1 MSNNGLHLS
10 IIPQDLMNQYL
21 LGFDDNIQAQ
31 FETLVDSPLSKNSFS
46 FYTSV
51 SAVFSSKIEGEDIE
65 LDSFIKHKRLGVNF
79 QPDYTRKT
87 DDLYAAYAF
96 AHQNRLNRSNLDR
109 AHLQL
114 TSHILHRSKQGK
126 IRSGNMF
133 VITPDGKI
141 DYVAATPESVG
152 DEMKKFY
159 HDLKLLL
166 SSQLSF
172 SEVFYFASMLH
183 LVLVKI
189 HPYEDGNGRIYRLL
203 EKWFL
208 AEKLGSKAWFIQSER
223 NYYQNHSQYYHNIR
237 LLGMEYD
244 HLDYSKALPFLNM
257 LPNSLIGFDV

>member
-10 IIPQDLMNQYL
+10 IVPQDLMNQYL
-21 LGFDDNIQAQ
+21 LGFDDSNQAQ
-31 FETLVDSPLSKNSFS
+31 FETLVDSPLSKDSFS

-65 LDSFIKHKRLGVNF
+65 LDSFIKHKRLGVNY

-96 AHQNRLNRSNLDR
+96 AHQNRLNRSTLDR

-114 TSHILHRSKQGK
+114 TSHILHPSKQGK

-152 DEMKKFY
+152 DEMKNFY
-159 HDLKLLL
+159 LDLKLLL
-166 SSQLSF
+166 SS
-172 SEVFYFASMLH
+172 
-183 LVLVKI
+183 
-189 HPYEDGNGRIYRLL
+189 
-203 EKWFL
+203 
-208 AEKLGSKAWFIQSER
+208 
-223 NYYQNHSQYYHNIR
+223 
-237 LLGMEYD
+237 
-244 HLDYSKALPFLNM
+244 
-257 LPNSLIGFDV
+257 

>member
-1 MSNNGLHLS
+1 MNNSRLNLT
-10 IIPQDLMNQYL
+10 IVPTDLL
-21 LGFDDNIQAQ
+21 EEFLAGFDVGFKAK
-31 FETLVDSPLSKNSFS
+31 FEDLEDSKLSKDSFS

-65 LDSFIKHKRLGVNF
+65 LDSFIKHKRLGVNY

-87 DDLYAAYAF
+87 DDLYAAYTF
-96 AHQNRLNRSNLDR
+96 AQQTRLNPSTLDQ

-114 TSHILHRSKQGK
+114 TSHILHPSKQGK

-141 DYVAATPESVG
+141 DYVAATPDKVG

-159 HDLKLLL
+159 HDLEQLL
-166 SSQLSF
+166 SSQLTF

-189 HPYEDGNGRIYRLL
+189 HPYEDDNGRISRLL

-208 AEKLGSKAWFIQSER
+208 AEKLGPQAWFIQSER
-223 NYYQNHSQYYHNIR
+223 NYYQKHSQYYHNIR

-244 HLDYSKALPFLNM
+244 QLDYTKALPFLNM
-257 LPNSLIGFDV
+257 LPNSLTGFDS